1 MTIGDSK
8 GMELKSGTAETL
20 QNAGSFRAD
29 AFVKSS
35 SQSARDKEELATR
48 KVAREFE
55 ALFVG
60 MMLKSMRETVGKDPI
75 TDGGH
80 GEEVYRSLLDQE
92 YARII
97 TEHGGIGL
105 SAMLEKQLIPP
116 AQSSGENRSGTSH
129 DKRNAIDTT
138 GVKHENR

>member
-1 MTIGDSK
+1 
-8 GMELKSGTAETL
+8 MELKSGTVETL
-20 QNAGSFRAD
+20 QNAGSFKAD

-35 SQSARDKEELATR
+35 GQTARGKEELAAK

-55 ALFVG
+55 SLFVG
-60 MMLKSMRETVGKDPI
+60 MMLKSMRDTVGKDPL

-80 GEEVYRSLLDQE
+80 GEEVFRSLMDQE

-105 SAMLEKQLIPP
+105 SAMLEKQLISP
-116 AQSSGENRSGTSH
+116 AQSSGESRSGVSH
-129 DKRNAIDTT
+129 DKRNALDRYGATY
-138 GVKHENR
+138 ENR